1 MYEVCR
7 DFLSLNHKLNIEHM
21 KTIEMQPTAFYQF
34 KQKANEFKIWFDCK
48 ISNGIYHLTYYK
60 LFLFILVY

>member
-1 MYEVCR
+1 MSQVCR

-21 KTIEMQPTAFYQF
+21 KTIKMQPTAFYQF

-48 ISNGIYHLTYYK
+48 ISKGLYEVTADK
-60 LFLFILVY
+60 LSLEKLGY